1 MAELTSW
8 LKKNLASFEID
19 ERLAL
24 NATRHLSK
32 PEQAKLFS
40 PEIEKMRTAEG
51 RWYEAIMYEMFLK
64 MALESDEI
72 RGLALKGV
80 DVPHGS
86 RQRIKLGQNGL
97 FYSRCG
103 DITVRGNGQ
112 DLAEFDLLFIDNN
125 QHIGFAEVVTSASD
139 MKEFEQEIEYK
150 RTLLGYLFDQKKVT
164 FILISS
170 FDVTNFV
177 VGRRLVRAP
186 NTLNIQTASCEEIKS
201 QIIDRKP
208 TNRTIRPS
216 RNEKFILARDIPLCR
231 PFDYERYHENEKAR
245 VFTWISSGN
254 REGDCPVPGD
264 DTGRLVKKIL
274 YGALY
279 PSAIRS
285 VCKNHEFIIRG
296 ERIDYK
302 DIMNRYS
309 KAVFATDLPDFDP
322 IIYLRNRKKQE
333 YLKMVQNG
341 DGNFKFER
349 FTPAKVGFFLWL
361 ESLQPVLGA
370 RIMTGLIDAFSPNG
384 SNHCKDPANGK
395 HRAIM
400 GRQNDPKR
408 SSETYPNIR

>member
-1 MAELTSW
+1 M
-8 LKKNLASFEID
+8 
-19 ERLAL
+19 
-24 NATRHLSK
+24 
-32 PEQAKLFS
+32 
-40 PEIEKMRTAEG
+40 
-51 RWYEAIMYEMFLK
+51 
-64 MALESDEI
+64 
-72 RGLALKGV
+72 
-80 DVPHGS
+80 
-86 RQRIKLGQNGL
+86 
-97 FYSRCG
+97 
-103 DITVRGNGQ
+103 
-112 DLAEFDLLFIDNN
+112 
-125 QHIGFAEVVTSASD
+125 VTSASD

-201 QIIDRKP
+201 QIIDRTP
-208 TNRTIRPS
+208 MNRTIRPS

-254 REGDCPVPGD
+254 RDGDCPVPGD

-274 YGALY
+274 YGAMY

-296 ERIDYK
+296 ERIEYK

-384 SNHCKDPANGK
+384 SHHCNDPAQGK

-400 GRQNDPKR
+400 RR
-408 SSETYPNIR
+408 